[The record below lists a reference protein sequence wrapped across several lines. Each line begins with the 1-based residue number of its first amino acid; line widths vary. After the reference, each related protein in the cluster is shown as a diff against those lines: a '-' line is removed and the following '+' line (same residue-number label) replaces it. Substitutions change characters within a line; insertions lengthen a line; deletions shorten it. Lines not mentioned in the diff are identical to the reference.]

1 MLHLNRHRTE
11 LPGLV
16 VQAGH
21 TAPGLP
27 EVLEIE
33 QRAWS
38 MAGNLDLDLGR
49 KFTRIQ
55 SRKLSPYALAQTDGG
70 LEYIFIVVG
79 VLRIQHEQP

>member
-1 MLHLNRHRTE
+1 
-11 LPGLV
+11 
-16 VQAGH
+16 
-21 TAPGLP
+21 
-27 EVLEIE
+27 
-33 QRAWS
+33 